1 MINNLKDFKKTS
13 KKLQSILQTFEIRTP
28 EAFKLS
34 NSASLN
40 FMARIL
46 GYENYNTIKTVLE
59 KDFSKGKKMFINI
72 REKDGVLYQ
81 DGNDAGVPKSNFGD
95 FRLGLNQI
103 IRIKFY
109 EEDKKIYFFLLN
121 EEWFELSFKKNAM
134 GEYHRIKRLIDEN
147 TLELT
152 DKTK

>member
-28 EAFKLS
+28 EAFRLS

-46 GYENYNTIKTVLE
+46 GYENYNTIKTVFE
-59 KDFSKGKKMFINI
+59 KKISKGNKMFIEI
-72 REKDGVLYQ
+72 REKDGVSYS
-81 DGNDAGVPKSNFGD
+81 DMNTIEKKSNFGN
-95 FRLGLNQI
+95 FSLGLNHI
-103 IRIKFY
+103 VKVYF
-109 EEDKKIYFFLLN
+109 EENSIYLMFVN
-121 EEWFELSFKKNAM
+121 GEHWFELTFEKKAM

-147 TLELT
+147 TLELSI
-152 DKTK
+152 KSK